1 MTWRE
6 LKEAQI
12 DERFLDTDIQLYD
25 VENDSTYILDHDAL
39 MLDNDDE
46 DYLIDKNQPQL
57 WFNWPEDEDGY
68 LG

>member
-57 WFNWPEDEDGY
+57 WFNHS
-68 LG
+68 

>member
-6 LKEAQI
+6 LKESQI

-25 VENDSTYILDHDAL
+25 VENDLTYILDHDTL
-39 MLDNDDE
+39 MVDNDDE

-57 WFNWPEDEDGY
+57 WFNWPEE
-68 LG
+68 

>member
-6 LKEAQI
+6 LKESQI

-25 VENDSTYILDHDAL
+25 VENDLTYILDHDTL

-57 WFNWPEDEDGY
+57 WFNWPEE
-68 LG
+68 